1 MKTLRKFLFIVFPI
15 IFLVPFKCF
24 SQKIETIDTTKNKLI
39 SAAREIMFSASTCA
53 LITLDKEGRPRVR
66 TMDPFSTENDLTVWF
81 GTNSKSR
88 KVSQIKQDQRV
99 TLYYLD
105 SDASGYV
112 MLYGLAELVDNQ
124 SEKEKRWKEE
134 WEDFYPNNRENYLL
148 IKVVPE
154 WMEISSVKRGI
165 IGDSLTWQPQNVL
178 LKSEQ

>member
-1 MKTLRKFLFIVFPI
+1 MKISRKFTITVFLILF
-15 IFLVPFKCF
+15 LAPFNCF
-24 SQKIETIDTTKNKLI
+24 CQKSETIDTTNRNLI
-39 SAAREIMFSASTCA
+39 NAAREIMVDAGTCA

-66 TMDPFSTENDLTVWF
+66 TMDPFLPENDLTVWF

-88 KVSQIKQDQRV
+88 KATQIKQDQRV

-124 SEKEKRWKEE
+124 KEKEKRWKEE
-134 WEDFYPNNRENYLL
+134 WEDFYPNNKENYIL
-148 IKVVPE
+148 IKVIPE

-165 IGDSLTWQPQNVL
+165 VGDSITWQPQNVIFN
-178 LKSEQ
+178 